1 MDTFRERQQLASV
14 NPAGYSAQL
23 SQGVRVIWYFFFFLV
38 SGFCGIL
45 YELVW
50 LRLAMAQFGVTT
62 PLVSIVLSMFMAGLG
77 LGSWAAATFIRRY
90 EERMNFPPL
99 RLYAL
104 CELLIG
110 ASALLVPLQMRWG
123 HRLLEQLS
131 GQNGISSGAYYLVA
145 GSWLALTMI
154 PWCACMGATIPLAMF
169 AIRRTAKDQT
179 GRSFSFLYVANLV
192 GAVAGALIPLLFIE
206 VFGFHGTLRIGI
218 ALNLAVAVSAA
229 LLSVASERSTIVQNA
244 VPAQPVSSVPGATK
258 GILFLLFLTGL
269 TTMGMEV
276 VWIRLFTPTVG
287 PMVYSFAMILAS
299 YLFATFV
306 GSRIYRFWSRKYSA
320 EGAMIWILLS
330 LLGILPLVTTD
341 LRFMMTPALRVFV
354 GVMPFSC
361 AIGFLTPM
369 LVDRWSQGDPGRAG
383 KAYAV
388 NVLGCILGPLIAGFL
403 ILPLAGEH
411 LAMLL
416 FLTPF
421 MAMAVFPVGG
431 ARLSSADRAAGYV
444 IALAS
449 VLIFF
454 GTKDFETIFP
464 QRVVLRDSAAT
475 VIATEASG
483 QKQLLVNG
491 IAMTGLNP
499 ITKMMAHLTL
509 ASHLQPPQNTLVI
522 CFGMGT
528 TFRSA
533 LTWGIPTTVV
543 DLIPSVPK
551 LFSYYHSDAAQVV
564 ASPGARIITDDGR
577 RFLERTS
584 ETFDS
589 IIVDPPP
596 PVPAAGSSLLYSKE
610 FYALVKEHLR
620 AGGIF
625 QQWLPGGDA
634 ATEAAVA
641 KSLRESFPY
650 IRVFGYR
657 RVSGLHYLCSMSPI
671 PERNAAQMAAQMP
684 AKAITDLAEWG
695 PYQNPEQQLAIP
707 VPDRGIINGLIAL
720 SPDTPALQD
729 DRPINEYYFLR
740 APCPDCFPGVDFVR
754 QLLYSGFGKIVQAGI
769 LSSRR

>member
-1 MDTFRERQQLASV
+1 M
-14 NPAGYSAQL
+14 
-23 SQGVRVIWYFFFFLV
+23 IWYFFFFLV

-90 EERMNFPPL
+90 EERVNFPPL

-110 ASALLVPLQMRWG
+110 ASALLVPLQMHWG

-218 ALNLAVAVSAA
+218 VLNLAVAVAAA
-229 LLSVASERSTIVQNA
+229 LLSVASERNTTVENA
-244 VPAQPVSSVPGATK
+244 VPAEPVSSVQGSTR

-306 GSRIYRFWSRKYSA
+306 GSRVYRFWSRKHSA

-330 LLGILPLVTTD
+330 LLGILPLLTTD
-341 LRFMMTPALRVFV
+341 LRFMMPTVLRVFV

-388 NVLGCILGPLIAGFL
+388 NVLGCILGPLTAGFFV
-403 ILPLAGEH
+403 LPLVGEH
-411 LAMLL
+411 VAMLL
-416 FLTPF
+416 FLAPF
-421 MAMAVFPVGG
+421 MAMAIFPVGVAKLG
-431 ARLSSADRAAGYV
+431 TQDRVMAYAAV
-444 IALAS
+444 TAVLAL
-449 VLIFF
+449 FF
-454 GTKDFETIFP
+454 LTKDFETMFP
-464 QRVVLRDSAAT
+464 RRVVLRDSAAT
-475 VIATEASG
+475 VIAAGSG
-483 QKQLLVNG
+483 TNKWLFVNG
-491 IAMTGLNP
+491 ISMTGLNP
-499 ITKMMAHLTL
+499 ITKLMAHLTL
-509 ASHLQPPQNTLVI
+509 ASHVQPPQNTLVI

-528 TFRSA
+528 TFRSG

-551 LFSYYHSDAAQVV
+551 LFPFFHGDAAQVL
-564 ASPGARIITDDGR
+564 ASPGARIISDDGR

-610 FYALVKEHLR
+610 FYVLVKQHLR
-620 AGGIF
+620 TQGIF
-625 QQWLPGGDA
+625 HQWLPEGDPA
-634 ATEAAVA
+634 IEAAVA
-641 KSLRESFPY
+641 KSLKESFPY
-650 IRVFGYR
+650 IRVFAYPRHPGF
-657 RVSGLHYLCSMSPI
+657 HYLCSMSPI
-671 PERNAAQMAAQMP
+671 PERNAEQMLARMP
-684 AKAITDLAEWG
+684 AKAITDLVEWG
-695 PYQNPEQQLAIP
+695 PYQNPEQEMAIP
-707 VPDRGIINGLIAL
+707 KSDRVTIDDLIAL

-740 APCPDCFPGVDFVR
+740 APCPHCFPGVDFMR
-754 QLLYSGFGKIVQAGI
+754 QLLHSGFGKIVHAGTV
-769 LSSRR
+769 SARR